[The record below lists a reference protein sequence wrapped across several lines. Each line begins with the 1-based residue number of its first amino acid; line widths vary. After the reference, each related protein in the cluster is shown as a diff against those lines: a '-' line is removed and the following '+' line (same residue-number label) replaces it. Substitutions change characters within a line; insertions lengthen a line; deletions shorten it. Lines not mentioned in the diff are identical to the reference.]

1 MVSRIIESRLFQK
14 PITHLETLVEK
25 HPWCSL
31 YQLIL
36 AKKYNDSEH
45 PLFEKQLNQAA
56 IRVYNRE
63 LLFDLIA
70 FKETPVSAAVL
81 KEEAPHDMGHTAVL
95 DENQPKPT
103 EQLPSIATEEEAVF
117 DEEDTQAEGPL
128 QMNLPTDLHTFSL
141 PRVSIEKEED
151 AQHLQDKAISVDLV
165 DTIAEKESDTAVVL
179 EEESTSAADVQ
190 SPDFTENESP
200 ILVEKKTA
208 PHTFEDWL
216 ATYKQEKNRSIQKE
230 PIEQIESSD
239 VKKVDEMV
247 EANTI
252 SSPAEITA
260 KPAEEPIDE
269 LDFIIKTNTPYDLFA
284 FEKDLTDNQVNQVN
298 SFIEQQI
305 NRKVKKTETTVREVD
320 KNSPNYLPAD
330 DLVTETLAKLYLK
343 QGKKEKAILVYKKLL
358 LKFPEKSSFFALQIE
373 LITKR

>member
-1 MVSRIIESRLFQK
+1 MVSRIIESRLFQQ
-14 PITHLETLVEK
+14 PITHLETLVEQ

-36 AKKYNDSEH
+36 AKKYSDSEH

-70 FKETPVSAAVL
+70 FKQTPVSAAVL
-81 KEEAPHDMGHTAVL
+81 KEEAPHDMEHTAVL
-95 DENQPKPT
+95 DENQPQPT

-128 QMNLPTDLHTFSL
+128 QMNLPTDLPTFSS

-151 AQHLQDKAISVDLV
+151 AQHFQDKAISIDLV
-165 DTIAEKESDTAVVL
+165 DAIAEKESDTAVVL

-200 ILVEKKTA
+200 ILVEKKSA

-216 ATYKQEKNRSIQKE
+216 ATYKQEKNRSIQEE

-239 VKKVDEMV
+239 GKKVDEMV

-260 KPAEEPIDE
+260 KLAEEPIDE

-305 NRKVKKTETTVREVD
+305 NRKVKKPETTVREVD